1 MNDLIKQYI
10 NEKDSC
16 LKTSVLAKKIKDDV
30 LWVERENID
39 KENLL
44 MQTLLYWPEV
54 AQKLLNTKESQSIL
68 NNANSRNQG
77 LLHYFLKSFSLHTHL
92 GIFNEK
98 YITKFAMTSLDTK
111 ECYMN
116 AFDTKKEMYTKEGQ
130 IINLLTYLSS
140 KINPSLILGSE
151 NELLKKL
158 KSDLT
163 LLNNE
168 NIVDL
173 KLIEKYSLVFNSL
186 NSDNLKQLFKQYSS
200 ETQAYL
206 ILYMSLQNDRK
217 YLNLDIE
224 KIVPPPSMIVQPHV
238 LNTGDAKMIMTI
250 FEKNT
255 IKEKID
261 NNKNTRRNN
270 L

>member
-10 NEKDSC
+10 SGKDSC
-16 LKTSVLAKKIKDDV
+16 LKTSALAKKIKDDL
-30 LWVERENID
+30 LWIEKENEN

-44 MQTLLYWPEV
+44 MLTLLDLPEV

-68 NNANSRNQG
+68 KKTNNRNQG
-77 LLHYFLKSFSLHTHL
+77 LLHYFLRSFSRHSHL

-98 YITKFAMTSLDTK
+98 YIGKFERTELDPK
-111 ECYMN
+111 ECYMS
-116 AFDTKKEMYTKEGQ
+116 AFDTKKEIYTKEGK

-140 KINPSLILGSE
+140 KINPSLILGDE

-158 KSDLT
+158 KSDLKR
-163 LLNNE
+163 LNNDD
-168 NIVDL
+168 IVDL
-173 KLIEKYSLVFNSL
+173 KLIEKYSLIFGSL
-186 NSDNLKQLFKQYSS
+186 NGDSLKELFKQYSS

-217 YLNLDIE
+217 YLNLDID
-224 KIVPPPSMIVQPHV
+224 KIVQPESMIVKPHI
-238 LNTGDAKMIMTI
+238 LNTGDAKMIMAI

-255 IKEKID
+255 ITEKI
-261 NNKNTRRNN
+261 NNDKNARRNN